1 MKIEIVV
8 EEPKWRAARGLG
20 TKLKRAARAALRRSG
35 TDTKDAALT
44 ILLAGDEKLRT
55 LNAGFRR
62 KNKPTNV
69 LSFPAPANGENY
81 LGDVALAYGVTRGEA
96 RSAGKRLS
104 DHAVHLVVH
113 GVLHLVG
120 YDHETARQADVMEP
134 LETAILASLGVAD
147 PYAPRAK
154 LA

>member
-8 EEPKWRAARGLG
+8 EEPKWRTAHGLG
-20 TKLKRAARAALRRSG
+20 PKLKRAARLALKKSG
-35 TDTKDAALT
+35 KVEGGAALT
-44 ILLAGDEKLRT
+44 ILLAGDEKVRA
-55 LNAGFRR
+55 LNRGFRR
-62 KNKPTNV
+62 KDNPTNV
-69 LSFPAPANGENY
+69 LSFPAAANADNY

-96 RSAGKRLS
+96 HASGKRVS

-113 GVLHLVG
+113 GVLHLLG
-120 YDHETARQADVMEP
+120 YDHETSRQAGVMEP
-134 LETAILASLGVAD
+134 LETAILASLGIAD